1 MQREFDFHAFATF
14 CLAAVVIKISYL
26 NWQCVMICGFLLR
39 SATEGS
45 GLRVILNIVE
55 RILKIS
61 DQKELTMGRSHHI
74 CTCGPRVVQPQ
85 TV

>member
-1 MQREFDFHAFATF
+1 
-14 CLAAVVIKISYL
+14 
-26 NWQCVMICGFLLR
+26 MICGFLFR

-61 DQKELTMGRSHHI
+61 DQKELTMGHFHHI
-74 CTCGPRVVQPQ
+74 CTCESRVVQPGKQ
-85 TV
+85 